1 MVIKTNRADYHKID
15 NFALPVVVVIL
26 TIVVVTL
33 LVVVGLSA
41 LKCFDNIHVFLVHVS
56 GIATVRC
63 GRSFD
68 DLFIIYLPDRAHRTS
83 GRVARALAQ

>member
-1 MVIKTNRADYHKID
+1 MVA
-15 NFALPVVVVIL
+15 PVVVASL
-26 TIVVVTL
+26 VVDI
-33 LVVVGLSA
+33 VVGLSA
-41 LKCFDNIHVFLVHVS
+41 LKCFDNIHVFLAHVS

>member
-1 MVIKTNRADYHKID
+1 MVA
-15 NFALPVVVVIL
+15 PVVVVAS
-26 TIVVVTL
+26 
-33 LVVVGLSA
+33 LVFVIVVGLSA
-41 LKCFDNIHVFLVHVS
+41 LKCFDNIHVFLAHVS

>member
-1 MVIKTNRADYHKID
+1 MPVIAR
-15 NFALPVVVVIL
+15 LVVVVRIF
-26 TIVVVTL
+26 VA
-33 LVVVGLSA
+33 VVGLSA
-41 LKCFDNIHVFLVHVS
+41 LKCFDNIHVFLAHVS

>member
-1 MVIKTNRADYHKID
+1 MVA
-15 NFALPVVVVIL
+15 PVVVVASL
-26 TIVVVTL
+26 VVF
-33 LVVVGLSA
+33 VVVGLSA
-41 LKCFDNIHVFLVHVS
+41 LKCFDNIHVFLAHVS

>member
-1 MVIKTNRADYHKID
+1 MSVVAP
-15 NFALPVVVVIL
+15 LVVVA
-26 TIVVVTL
+26 L

-41 LKCFDNIHVFLVHVS
+41 LKCFDNIHVFVVHVS

-68 DLFIIYLPDRAHRTS
+68 DLFIIYLPDRAHRT
-83 GRVARALAQ
+83 